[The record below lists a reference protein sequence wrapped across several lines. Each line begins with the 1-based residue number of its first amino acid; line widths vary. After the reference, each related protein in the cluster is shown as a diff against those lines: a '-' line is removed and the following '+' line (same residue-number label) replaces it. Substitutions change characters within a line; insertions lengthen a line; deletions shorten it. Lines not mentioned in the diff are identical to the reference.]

1 MNDHTPPP
9 LCAERI
15 HPHLTAPHRTP
26 LTVLPTVDSTNS
38 YAIRRALSGDF
49 PDGTAIAAD
58 EQTGG
63 RGRLGRSFLSPPR
76 EGLYLTLLWKPS
88 CDPVQTLSF
97 PAFVAVAV
105 CDGIEAACGVHPG
118 IKWTN
123 DIVLGQKKLCGIL
136 TEMAVDS
143 HSGMPQYLIAGVG
156 VNVNQTSFPP
166 ELQSIATSLS
176 LELGHSVDRNRL
188 CALLV
193 NALDEMYASWLSG
206 GGDYLRRY
214 RERCVTLG
222 KTVRLIRENRTEEAY
237 AEDIDD
243 GFGLI
248 VRHPDGRRETVTA
261 GEVSVRGLCGYTD

>member
-1 MNDHTPPP
+1 MNDHTPSP

-15 HPHLTAPHRTP
+15 RPHLTAPRRAS

-38 YAIRRALSGDF
+38 YAIRWALSGNF
-49 PDGTAIAAD
+49 PDGAAIAAD

-63 RGRLGRSFLSPPR
+63 RGRLGRTFLSPSG

-88 CDPVQTLSF
+88 SEPARMLSF
-97 PAFVAVAV
+97 PACVAVAV
-105 CDGIEAACGVHPG
+105 YDGIEAACGVRTG

-123 DIVLGQKKLCGIL
+123 DIILGRKKLCGIL

-143 HSGMPQYLIAGVG
+143 RSGMPQYLLAGIG
-156 VNVNQTSFPP
+156 INVNQTAFPP
-166 ELQSIATSLS
+166 ELRSIATSLS
-176 LELGHSVDRNRL
+176 LELGHPVERNRL
-188 CALLV
+188 CAFII
-193 NALDEMYASWLSG
+193 NALDEMYANWLSG

-222 KTVRLIRENRTEEAY
+222 KTVRLIRGNRTEEAF

-248 VRHPDGRRETVTA
+248 VRHPDGRQETVTA